1 MPDRLAVLIFAAT
14 VAGCA
19 SAPSANDPIPSAAVA
34 RGAAIAKVRC
44 AACHAV
50 DPMGTSGRAGA
61 PPFRDVSARYNDV
74 SFEREMDQIA
84 AGNHNQMPPL
94 RLERDQIHDVAAY
107 IQSLGSP

>member
-1 MPDRLAVLIFAAT
+1 VPDRFAVLVLAAI
-14 VAGCA
+14 VAGCT
-19 SAPSANDPIPSAAVA
+19 STPSANEPIPSAAMA

-50 DPMGTSGRAGA
+50 DPIGTSARAGA
-61 PPFRDVSARYNDV
+61 PPFRDIGTRYNDV

-84 AGNHNQMPPL
+84 AGNHNQMPPV

-107 IQSLGSP
+107 IQSLGPP